1 MESLRKRTVKALVPV
16 VVSITIGTVGF
27 WVLDEGRHSVID
39 CAFMTVITLAT
50 VGYREVIPLND
61 AGKVFASL
69 LIVMGMG
76 SLIYF
81 GSTLI
86 AFFVEFDIRQI
97 RRKKKMQKNIERLSG
112 HVIVCG
118 VGTTGARVVQEL
130 MDTQTPFVMIDTMEN
145 QLKAVCEVEGK
156 ILEDVLFIH
165 GDATEDRILDRAG
178 IDRASGLVSALRND
192 KDNLYLILSARQINP
207 KLRIVARATERDA
220 PQKMLRAGADKV
232 VAPNILGGMRIAS
245 EIIRPDVVEFLD
257 IMLRDEEEKT
267 RFEQVALPHDSPL
280 LGKKLSDTEI
290 SNATDVLVIAIR
302 DGDGNF
308 IYNPAPETV
317 ISVGAVLVVLGAM
330 ESVIRLR
337 NSVADDSAS
346 PLPAN
351 RPSAASNDKIDG

>member
-1 MESLRKRTVKALVPV
+1 MDSLRKRMVKALIPV

-50 VGYREVIPLND
+50 VGYSEVIPLD
-61 AGKVFASL
+61 DSGKIFASV

-86 AFFVEFDIRQI
+86 AFFVEFDLQHI
-97 RRKKKMQKNIERLSG
+97 RRKRKMQKNIERLSG

-118 VGTTGARVVQEL
+118 VGTTGARVVHEL
-130 MDTQTPFVMIDTMEN
+130 MDTQTPFVMIDTVEH
-145 QLKAVCEVEGK
+145 QLKAICEVEGK

-165 GDATEDRILDRAG
+165 GDATEDRILEQAG
-178 IDRASGLVSALRND
+178 IGRASGLVSALRND

-207 KLRIVARATERDA
+207 KLRIVARATETDA

-232 VAPNILGGMRIAS
+232 IAPNILGGMRIAS

-257 IMLRDEEEKT
+257 IMLRDREQKT
-267 RFEQVALPHDSPL
+267 RFEQVVLPEGSPL
-280 LGKKLSDTEI
+280 VGKKFSDTKLRK
-290 SNATDVLVIAIR
+290 ATDVLVIAIR

-308 IYNPAPETV
+308 IYNPGPETV
-317 ISVGAVLVVLGAM
+317 ISEGAVVVVLGAM
-330 ESVIRLR
+330 DAVIKLR
-337 NSVADDSAS
+337 KSLA
-346 PLPAN
+346 
-351 RPSAASNDKIDG
+351 